1 MIFEYD
7 FSWILEKSIYAHVLY
22 LDIDRILSNMHV
34 FQTSSCNFTAYL
46 REVLPRYKSI
56 PFEEGSKYPT
66 ADAITKSQCGLTAV
80 SDYALMSHTGNHAM
94 YNACLWNI
102 INFLNEM
109 AFCVERC
116 VVHFRIIHRSHQKL
130 NLFPRQ
136 FFQHVSVSLYFIA
149 YIRN

>member
-1 MIFEYD
+1 MHAVR
-7 FSWILEKSIYAHVLY
+7 IYVYVLY
-22 LDIDRILSNMHV
+22 LGIDRILSNMHA
-34 FQTSSCNFTAYL
+34 FRTSSCNFTAYL
-46 REVLPRYKSI
+46 RGALPRYKSI
-56 PFEEGSKYPT
+56 PFEEGSKFAYPM

-80 SDYALMSHTGNHAM
+80 SDQAITSHTGNHAM
-94 YNACLWNI
+94 YNACLLNI

-136 FFQHVSVSLYFIA
+136 FIQLVSVSPYFIA

>member
-1 MIFEYD
+1 MRDFILIFEYD
-7 FSWILEKSIYAHVLY
+7 FSWILEKSIYAYVLY

-94 YNACLWNI
+94 YNACL
-102 INFLNEM
+102 
-109 AFCVERC
+109 
-116 VVHFRIIHRSHQKL
+116 
-130 NLFPRQ
+130 
-136 FFQHVSVSLYFIA
+136 
-149 YIRN
+149 